1 MAVQIPFDFLVTLL
15 GEVPARAMI
24 AEAGLPAD
32 GTPIS
37 HLDLWQLLGNNIE
50 RTGDERHELGPQA
63 VPNGSFELLL
73 AAMRLGYDLGD
84 GLARLAAASRIVWP
98 DMPLMV
104 QRGHDLRLRVPGTS
118 QVTAQRRLYIELV
131 FLVLHTACCWMA
143 GRKLEPLRLIAPLD
157 DAPGNG
163 AGFALLGCPV
173 VRRGDDMELLYPA
186 GVADLKIVA
195 DRFDLSPSLLF
206 ETFRQ
211 ITAEPPARV
220 SVAEQ
225 VLDLLWQAP
234 LDQATLAAAMG
245 VSVATLR
252 RRLAEEGYSY
262 RALLNHVRRRQ
273 ALDALKT
280 NVRLEDLAEVL
291 GYSEA
296 RSLRRATRR
305 WFGAPPSALR
315 RPNNR
320 EFRDGN
326 LLATETSAHREDCWR
341 EKDSKHQ

>member
-1 MAVQIPFDFLVTLL
+1 MRTFSLKIVVAFGLGLNEHLAMAVQIPFDFLVTLL

-186 GVADLKIVA
+186 GVANLRIVA

-206 ETFRQ
+206 ETFARS
-211 ITAEPPARV
+211 PP
-220 SVAEQ
+220 S
-225 VLDLLWQAP
+225 
-234 LDQATLAAAMG
+234 
-245 VSVATLR
+245 R
-252 RRLAEEGYSY
+252 RRGSASPNKFWTFYGRLRSI
-262 RALLNHVRRRQ
+262 RRRWRRQ
-273 ALDALKT
+273 WGS
-280 NVRLEDLAEVL
+280 RLRPCGA
-291 GYSEA
+291 A
-296 RSLRRATRR
+296 SLRKDT
-305 WFGAPPSALR
+305 
-315 RPNNR
+315 
-320 EFRDGN
+320 
-326 LLATETSAHREDCWR
+326 ATEHCLTMCGGGRRSTR
-341 EKDSKHQ
+341 